1 MALPPM
7 NTMDD
12 TDRVE
17 RLRDAAS
24 DLAVEA
30 ADEIERLER
39 MHAQVFELGIGKQD
53 EIERLMAEHDD
64 YVIRANANVCELN
77 REIERLTA
85 ALEIIAGRRQ
95 CIDNLMSNVDVACA
109 ALDGGKP

>member
-12 TDRVE
+12 TDLVE
-17 RLRDAAS
+17 RLRGPAPHMIGPLMD
-24 DLAVEA
+24 EA
-30 ADEIERLER
+30 ADEIERLTVQ
-39 MHAQVFELGIGKQD
+39 AQEFYESWVKTREALELGADKIG
-53 EIERLMAEHDD
+53 
-64 YVIRANANVCELN
+64 
-77 REIERLTA
+77 RLTV
-85 ALEIIAGRRQ
+85 ALEIIAGRQQ

>member
-1 MALPPM
+1 M

-77 REIERLTA
+77 REIERLMA
-85 ALEIIAGRRQ
+85 ALETCRDLRRYDAAEIGRLRAVVRS
-95 CIDNLMSNVDVACA
+95 M
-109 ALDGGKP
+109 GGTP